1 MILAAMEC
9 LAADAG
15 WRVHDFLKV
24 TLDDGLVGW
33 SEFSRAFNG
42 PGVIETIEALGGRL
56 VGQDPRSPAVS
67 QLLHEE
73 GRQSTLGYQACAA
86 ISNAL
91 LDVRARALGVPVWQL
106 LGQRVRDQVRVYWAH
121 CGTYRVSHADLMA
134 RPAVRNLDDIT
145 GLGREVV
152 DSGFSALKTNLLLFN
167 NGRAERYAPRRAASA
182 PPLMATPQL
191 MRALA
196 SQLEAFRD
204 GAGADTDIMV
214 DLGSNFRLA
223 GAIAM
228 ARRVERFDLGW
239 LEVELGSGAALAQLR
254 SAIRLPVAGGER
266 LRAAEYHEL
275 LRARAV
281 DVPIVDVLFNGV
293 AEALHVAVACEVYD
307 ANIAIHNCYS
317 PLATLMAAAFCAV
330 ARNVHLLEID
340 VDGVTW
346 QNDFVSRAPYV
357 KNGYLRLPD
366 EPGWGTEV
374 NEAAVRAHPVR
385 S

>member
-1 MILAAMEC
+1 MILQAIEC

-42 PGVIETIEALGGRL
+42 TGVIAAIEALAERL
-56 VGQDPRSPAVS
+56 VGQDPLSPAVS

-91 LDVRARALGVPVWQL
+91 LDARARSLGVPVWQL
-106 LGQRVRDQVRVYWAH
+106 LGQRVRDQVRLYWAH

-145 GLGREVV
+145 SLGREVV
-152 DSGFSALKTNLLLFN
+152 DAGFSALKSNLLLFTD
-167 NGRAERYAPRRAASA
+167 GRAERYAPRRAASA
-182 PPLMATPQL
+182 PPLTATPQL

-196 SQLEAFRD
+196 SQVEAFRG
-204 GAGADTDIMV
+204 GAGVDTDIMV
-214 DLGSNFRLA
+214 DLGSNFRLP

-228 ARRVERFDLGW
+228 ARHVERFDLAW
-239 LEVELGSGAALAQLR
+239 LEVEFGSSAALGQLR

-266 LRAAEYHEL
+266 LRAVEYHEL
-275 LRARAV
+275 LRGRAV

-293 AEALHVAVACEVYD
+293 GEALHVAAACEAYD
-307 ANIAIHNCYS
+307 ANIAVHNCYS

-330 ARNVHLLEID
+330 ARNAHLLEMD

-346 QNDFVSRAPYV
+346 ENDFVTRAPQV
-357 KNGYLRLPD
+357 KNGYLRVPD

-374 NEAAVRAHPVR
+374 NEAAVRAHPLR
-385 S
+385 P